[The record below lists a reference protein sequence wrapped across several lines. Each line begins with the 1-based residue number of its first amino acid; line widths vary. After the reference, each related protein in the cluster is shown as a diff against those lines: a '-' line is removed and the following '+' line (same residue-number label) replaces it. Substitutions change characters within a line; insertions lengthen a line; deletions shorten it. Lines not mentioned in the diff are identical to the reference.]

1 MRYDV
6 LREWF
11 KFRPTTAGQTVV
23 LRTGTWHKVA
33 TIHTRDSL
41 ASALV
46 CCLMLLLLMGW
57 CNVGDSSQRIQHT
70 RTDLEML
77 SCRSIGCDPALLP
90 GTPPRVCPF
99 RNVLLSE
106 RKHRSQFCG
115 LPLFLYAKLSLV
127 HLFCFFFSKLVTF
140 SVHDVSNE
148 MFSERSEC
156 NKTIIIFLVLWFR
169 VLVRVQQLWRTHTR
183 TILVW
188 NSRAHTHDEWRTS
201 AREPGSDLPA
211 LLVFGSRQLAAV
223 WLSTRQTV
231 HKLLQWVRLAN
242 LRRRLPS

>member
-1 MRYDV
+1 MLTLGPSLVPWVMGSPWVRLVVVLLLRPVVQGYSGWKNCCCCCYDV

-33 TIHTRDSL
+33 TIHTHDSL

-57 CNVGDSSQRIQHT
+57 CNVSDSSQRIQHT

-115 LPLFLYAKLSLV
+115 LPFFYMRNCLSSTY
-127 HLFCFFFSKLVTF
+127 FAFFFL
-140 SVHDVSNE
+140 
-148 MFSERSEC
+148 
-156 NKTIIIFLVLWFR
+156 FR
-169 VLVRVQQLWRTHTR
+169 
-183 TILVW
+183 
-188 NSRAHTHDEWRTS
+188 
-201 AREPGSDLPA
+201 
-211 LLVFGSRQLAAV
+211 
-223 WLSTRQTV
+223 
-231 HKLLQWVRLAN
+231 K
-242 LRRRLPS
+242 